1 MSFFILI
8 FFDKRYALKAILYDR
23 NRPTTESGILCKLNN
38 EYITSYEE
46 WFLESNGIYYCIVM
60 EYCENGDLRYRI
72 NEKKKLNKLF
82 NSELIYNWINEI
94 INGIYYLHFNQRII
108 HRDIKPNNIFLT
120 KQVRIK
126 IGDFGISRVF
136 DDESESLYATTRNV
150 GTHKYMSPQ
159 IKLNNNYSYKTDCW
173 SIGCT
178 LYELITLNNYH
189 DDLELNNQ
197 LNLDNISS
205 MNILNQLLNMMLQ
218 KDENKRS
225 STEQLMNQIEQQPKF
240 IFDQVNIHYIFKL
253 SILKEISSPGLVSS
267 YIRVLLPY
275 VGCGDGENLV
285 LT

>member
-1 MSFFILI
+1 MTINKYSEIESDILI
-8 FFDKRYALKAILYDR
+8 KLK
-23 NRPTTESGILCKLNN
+23 N
-38 EYITSYEE
+38 EYLTSYEE
-46 WFLESNGIYYCIVM
+46 WFVLESICYCIVM

-94 INGIYYLHFNQRII
+94 LNGIYYLHFNQRII

-150 GTHKYMSPQ
+150 GTDKYMSPQ

-178 LYELITLNNYH
+178 LYELITLNIYH
-189 DDLELNNQ
+189 DDLELNNNEI
-197 LNLDNISS
+197 NLDNISSS

-218 KDENKRS
+218 KDENERS
-225 STEQLMNQIEQQPKF
+225 SSEELVNLLEKQPKF
-240 IFDQVNIHYIFKL
+240 IFDKVSIFK
-253 SILKEISSPGLVSS
+253 
-267 YIRVLLPY
+267 
-275 VGCGDGENLV
+275 ENLFKAV
-285 LT
+285 PKLINFYP